1 MRVLH
6 LSLSH
11 FRNYDRLELD
21 LAPRQTVLWG
31 DNAQGKSNIVEAL
44 YYLATMRSFRAGS
57 DRELLQWGLADD
69 PIGFT
74 RLAARIQRGQEVQTV
89 DVVLREE
96 PRPGEGEGSALSKR
110 IRVNEA
116 PRRAIDSVGVLTA
129 VSFAPQDLELVDGT
143 PLLRRRYLDVTISQE
158 DRRYC
163 RSLAHYNRVV
173 AQRNHL
179 LRSIRDRGTSADE
192 LHFWNREMIAAGS
205 YVVFRRLETM
215 QLLGDIARERYA
227 ELSGVDEGLS
237 LSYHS
242 SVFDR
247 TVDGTQDIDEI
258 ADAFEVRQVEV
269 QRREIALGASAVGP
283 HRDDVEFFLA
293 GHDLGHFGSRGQQRT
308 AALALKLA
316 EAEHLLRRTGEAP
329 ILLLDD
335 ILSELDGPRR
345 SRVIEQVWS
354 DNQVIL
360 TTADIQTVAA
370 TMSDATW
377 LHTSKGRLIARTPA
391 EATLAGRGA

>member
-6 LSLSH
+6 LTLNH

-31 DNAQGKSNIVEAL
+31 NNAQGKSNIVEAL

-57 DRELLQWGLADD
+57 DRDLVQWGLADD

-74 RLAARIQRGQEVQTV
+74 RIAARIQRGDEVQSV

-96 PRPGEGEGSALSKR
+96 PRATEAESSTLSKR
-110 IRVNEA
+110 IRVNDA

-129 VSFAPQDLELVDGT
+129 VSFTPQDLELVDGT

-163 RSLAHYNRVV
+163 RSLAQYNRVV
-173 AQRNHL
+173 VQRNHL
-179 LRSIRDRGTSADE
+179 LRAIRERGKSADE
-192 LHFWNREMIAAGS
+192 LHFWNREMIASGA
-205 YVVFRRLETM
+205 YIVFRRLETM
-215 QLLGDIARERYA
+215 RILSDLARAHYE

-237 LSYHS
+237 LSYKS

-247 TVDGTQDIDEI
+247 TLDGRYDIEEI
-258 ADAFEVRQVEV
+258 AAVFEARLSEV
-269 QRREIALGASAVGP
+269 LRREIALGASAVGP
-283 HRDDVEFFLA
+283 HRDDLA
-293 GHDLGHFGSRGQQRT
+293 FSLSGHDLGDFGSRGQQRT
-308 AALALKLA
+308 VALALKLA
-316 EAEHLLRRTGEAP
+316 EAEHLLRQSGEAP

-335 ILSELDGPRR
+335 ILSELDTPRR
-345 SRVIEQVWS
+345 MRVIDKVRS
-354 DNQVIL
+354 DHQVIL
-360 TTADIQTVAA
+360 TTADTDSL
-370 TMSDATW
+370 TPSMPDATW
-377 LHTSKGRLIARTPA
+377 LHVAKGRLTARLPSD
-391 EATLAGRGA
+391 LALA